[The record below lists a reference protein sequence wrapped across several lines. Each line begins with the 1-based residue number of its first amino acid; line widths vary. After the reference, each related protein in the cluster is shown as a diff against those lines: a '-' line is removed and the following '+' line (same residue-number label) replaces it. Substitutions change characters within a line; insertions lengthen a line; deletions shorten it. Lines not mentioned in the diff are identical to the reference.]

1 MSNLAEKIIPIS
13 MEESIRENMQA
24 VIASAKAIVIQDE
37 VSYQSAAA
45 TLKLISERK
54 KQVQEYW
61 KKPKEAASKAHK
73 EICANAYNEAG
84 FKVILDDKVLD
95 RTQDRLRYDFKKSL
109 QYKEWSKILE
119 SGVAFDQKN
128 LLDFLRRREIG
139 EIDAAD
145 AITAAIQNFKYVTN
159 IAGDFTYDDN
169 NNYTFGIKIGDAE
182 GTVKL
187 PQYLYAD
194 IEVYNESGFIQSME
208 IELEVRRPKAEG
220 EKPMFVLTC
229 PKLARYLKEALD
241 NEIST
246 VKGALEG
253 YLIVAGNI

>member
-1 MSNLAEKIIPIS
+1 MSNQEQINLIVNGDQLVIRHGQAPEIYQYDGFS
-13 MEESIRENMQA
+13 YTADSTESL
-24 VIASAKAIVIQDE
+24 IALVKSKG
-37 VSYQSAAA
+37 
-45 TLKLISERK
+45 
-54 KQVQEYW
+54 VQENCV
-61 KKPKEAASKAHK
+61 
-73 EICANAYNEAG
+73 IAYNEAG

-119 SGVAFDQKN
+119 SGFAFDQKS

-229 PKLARYLKEALD
+229 PKLARYLKDAFD
-241 NEIST
+241 NEINT
-246 VKGALEG
+246 VKGALDG